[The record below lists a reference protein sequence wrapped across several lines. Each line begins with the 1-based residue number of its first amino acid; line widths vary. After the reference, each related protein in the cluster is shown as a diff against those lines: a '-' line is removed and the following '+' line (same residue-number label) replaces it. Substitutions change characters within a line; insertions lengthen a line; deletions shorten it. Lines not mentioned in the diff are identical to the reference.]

1 MRNLSWSDRRLWVG
15 TVMLVLIALPLAF
28 AFYGTRSGP
37 SVVPTPTPYPPPT
50 VEGLWRIEGTVIDET
65 NKPIEGVCL
74 AVGPLGCKAT
84 SPKSDKDGRFYFDL
98 PVANVDYDLHFTK
111 TGYQQFDVR
120 IHPNGPSNFNYVLK
134 KG

>member
-1 MRNLSWSDRRLWVG
+1 
-15 TVMLVLIALPLAF
+15 
-28 AFYGTRSGP
+28 
-37 SVVPTPTPYPPPT
+37 
-50 VEGLWRIEGTVIDET
+50 
-65 NKPIEGVCL
+65 VCL